1 MKTKRIVWRA
11 AKTVA
16 IFLVSVLVLSL
27 LVFVVSRLAPGDPLV
42 SFYGERAEKL
52 KPAERAA
59 AEARLGLDQPILRQ
73 YALWLKG
80 ALRGEF
86 GISYKYK
93 MDVLE
98 VIRARLPFTLRL
110 GGIGFLLTFF
120 LALGLGVLCARH
132 EDKGLDRAL
141 CKIGTVTSCI
151 PEFWLSLMLIL
162 LFSVFEKNILIGP
175 VRELFAFSW
184 KQLGEFCT
192 RALPVMSNEGLW
204 ALGMLTLNRIYAN
217 MGYEYYAGMT
227 IFKTFSEL
235 AFAFFV
241 GLGGACVI
249 MVGKSIGQ
257 GKIRCGVADARR
269 FSVLV
274 PLMGLIV
281 GLAMI
286 AARHPLVSLFAAGDN
301 LSATTISTAY
311 AVTIFCSLE
320 YCFRNISYVQVVG
333 VFRSGGDTLTGMIF
347 DLASLWVVA
356 IPLTL
361 LGARVLHLSFLGV
374 VILAYLGEDIPK
386 SILCLI
392 HFKSMRWLKPVT
404 EEGRAGLK
412 AYREEE

>member
-1 MKTKRIVWRA
+1 M
-11 AKTVA
+11 
-16 IFLVSVLVLSL
+16 
-27 LVFVVSRLAPGDPLV
+27 
-42 SFYGERAEKL
+42 
-52 KPAERAA
+52 
-59 AEARLGLDQPILRQ
+59 
-73 YALWLKG
+73 
-80 ALRGEF
+80 
-86 GISYKYK
+86 
-93 MDVLE
+93 
-98 VIRARLPFTLRL
+98 
-110 GGIGFLLTFF
+110 
-120 LALGLGVLCARH
+120 
-132 EDKGLDRAL
+132 
-141 CKIGTVTSCI
+141 
-151 PEFWLSLMLIL
+151 
-162 LFSVFEKNILIGP
+162 GP
-175 VRELFAFSW
+175 VRELFDFNL
-184 KQLGEFCT
+184 KQLGEFCA

-235 AFAFFV
+235 AFAFYV
-241 GLGGACVI
+241 GLGNACVI
-249 MVGKSIGQ
+249 MVGKSIGS
-257 GKIRCGVADARR
+257 GKIQRGVADARR

-274 PLMGLIV
+274 PLMGLVV
-281 GLAMI
+281 GLTMI
-286 AARHPLVSLFAAGDN
+286 AARHPLVSLFAMGDN

-333 VFRSGGDTLTGMIF
+333 VFRSGGDTLTGMIC

-356 IPLTL
+356 IPLAL

-386 SILCLI
+386 SILCML